1 MASELLR
8 TLNAWGLCFVM
19 DAQRYRWASYYND
32 FLGHTYKSNR
42 EWRLHTIT
50 SLKSTIHLSLLGNS
64 SKYSISSNCLSRI
77 TNHECCS
84 VCSKNLQPRSCQNI
98 HDSRLD
104 FTQHPCRYSTCC
116 FLQSS
121 GSTESWIICLSP
133 RFPSPHYELVFNP
146 TSFSTTDS
154 RLCAKISVKIFQPQ
168 FEPMISKSNNATN

>member
-98 HDSRLD
+98 HDSRLESTKCKALHTVHSGRLKTCPTCFD
-104 FTQHPCRYSTCC
+104 LHNVFRQGWQHED
-116 FLQSS
+116 SS
-121 GSTESWIICLSP
+121 IPVSSW
-133 RFPSPHYELVFNP
+133 
-146 TSFSTTDS
+146 T
-154 RLCAKISVKIFQPQ
+154 
-168 FEPMISKSNNATN
+168 